1 MLVLERK
8 NYAQKV
14 DAWLGKGQIIVLI
27 GQRRVGKSFIM
38 KDFVAR
44 HSTETDA
51 NIIYI
56 DKEQKD
62 FDFIKNYTQL
72 NDYLDAHFIADK
84 HNYILIDEVQD
95 IAGWEHSV
103 RSYRTVDNTDVVI
116 TGSNSKMLSSELST
130 LLRGRFQ
137 EIHVLSLS
145 YAEFLEFHNLTD
157 SDNAFMLYLNY
168 GGLPGL
174 RNVGLENE
182 ELVQEY
188 MSGVLNT
195 VVLKDVIERHTI
207 RNVTFLNNLL
217 SFIADTVGKLNSAS
231 SISKY
236 MKSQQIDISTN
247 VILSYMTY
255 FNEALLTHSVSR
267 YDIHGKKLL
276 ETTGKS
282 YFGDVGLRNFIVG
295 GERVNDVEK
304 VLENIVYLH
313 LLRLGYSVK
322 VGQLRA
328 GEIDFVCTKHRRKIY
343 VQVAYLIAN
352 EETRQREF
360 GNLRLIHDNYP
371 KYVISATPLL
381 RRSDSDGI
389 THLQRDTAAEADH
402 FVNVLQT
409 VEGLTGLHQI
419 VQILGRHFDRNC
431 RICLLDGYFVAD

>member
-1 MLVLERK
+1 M
-8 NYAQKV
+8 
-14 DAWLGKGQIIVLI
+14 GKGQIIVLI

-72 NDYLDAHFIADK
+72 NDYIDAHFIADK

-137 EIHVLSLS
+137 EIHVLPLS

-188 MSGVLNT
+188 LSGVLNT

-247 VILSYMTY
+247 IILSYMAY
-255 FNEALLTHSVSR
+255 FNEALLTHYVSR

-276 ETTGKS
+276 ETNGKY

-295 GERVNDVEK
+295 GERDGDVEK
-304 VLENIVYLH
+304 VLENIVYQH
-313 LLRLGYSVK
+313 LLRLGYTVK

-328 GEIDFVCTKHRRKIY
+328 GEIDFVCTKHRRKAY
-343 VQVAYLIAN
+343 VQVAYIIAN
-352 EETRQREF
+352 EETRRREF
-360 GNLRLIHDNYP
+360 GNLRLIPDDYP

-389 THLQRDTAAEADH
+389 THLHIRE
-402 FVNVLQT
+402 FLM
-409 VEGLTGLHQI
+409 EGI
-419 VQILGRHFDRNC
+419 
-431 RICLLDGYFVAD
+431 

>member
-72 NDYLDAHFIADK
+72 NDYIDAHFIADK

-137 EIHVLSLS
+137 EIHVLPLS

-188 MSGVLNT
+188 LSGVLNT

-207 RNVTFLNNLL
+207 RNVTFLNSLL

-295 GERVNDVEK
+295 GERENDVEK

-389 THLQRDTAAEADH
+389 THLHIRE
-402 FVNVLQT
+402 FLL
-409 VEGLTGLHQI
+409 EGI
-419 VQILGRHFDRNC
+419 
-431 RICLLDGYFVAD
+431 

>member
-72 NDYLDAHFIADK
+72 NDYIDAHFIADK

-137 EIHVLSLS
+137 EIHVLPLS

-295 GERVNDVEK
+295 GERDGDVEK
-304 VLENIVYLH
+304 VLENIVYQH
-313 LLRLGYSVK
+313 LLRLGYTVK

-328 GEIDFVCTKHRRKIY
+328 GEIDFVCTKHRRKAY
-343 VQVAYLIAN
+343 VQVAYIIAN
-352 EETRQREF
+352 EETRRREF
-360 GNLRLIHDNYP
+360 GNLRLIPDDYP

-389 THLQRDTAAEADH
+389 THLHIRE
-402 FVNVLQT
+402 FLM
-409 VEGLTGLHQI
+409 EGI
-419 VQILGRHFDRNC
+419 
-431 RICLLDGYFVAD
+431 

>member
-1 MLVLERK
+1 M
-8 NYAQKV
+8 
-14 DAWLGKGQIIVLI
+14 GKGQIIVLI

-72 NDYLDAHFIADK
+72 NDYIDAHFIADK

-137 EIHVLSLS
+137 EIHVLPLS

-188 MSGVLNT
+188 LSGVLNT

-295 GERVNDVEK
+295 GERDGDVEK

-313 LLRLGYSVK
+313 LLRLGYTVK

-328 GEIDFVCTKHRRKIY
+328 GEIDFVCTKHRRKAY
-343 VQVAYLIAN
+343 VQVAYIIAN
-352 EETRQREF
+352 EETRRREF
-360 GNLRLIHDNYP
+360 GNLRLIPDDYP

-389 THLQRDTAAEADH
+389 THLHIRE
-402 FVNVLQT
+402 FLL
-409 VEGLTGLHQI
+409 EGL
-419 VQILGRHFDRNC
+419 
-431 RICLLDGYFVAD
+431 

>member
-72 NDYLDAHFIADK
+72 NDYIDAHFIADK

-137 EIHVLSLS
+137 EIHVLPLS

-217 SFIADTVGKLNSAS
+217 SFIADTVEKLNSAS

-276 ETTGKS
+276 ETNGKY

-295 GERVNDVEK
+295 GERDGDVEK
-304 VLENIVYLH
+304 VLENIVYQH
-313 LLRLGYSVK
+313 LLRLGYTVK

-389 THLQRDTAAEADH
+389 THLHIRD
-402 FVNVLQT
+402 FLL
-409 VEGLTGLHQI
+409 EGI
-419 VQILGRHFDRNC
+419 
-431 RICLLDGYFVAD
+431 

>member
-72 NDYLDAHFIADK
+72 NDYIDAHFIADK

-137 EIHVLSLS
+137 EIHVLPLS

-188 MSGVLNT
+188 LSGVLNT

-295 GERVNDVEK
+295 GERENDVEK
-304 VLENIVYLH
+304 VLENIVYQH
-313 LLRLGYSVK
+313 LLRLGYTVK

-389 THLQRDTAAEADH
+389 THLHIRE
-402 FVNVLQT
+402 FLL
-409 VEGLTGLHQI
+409 EGI
-419 VQILGRHFDRNC
+419 
-431 RICLLDGYFVAD
+431 

>member
-1 MLVLERK
+1 MPVLERK
-8 NYAQKV
+8 NYAQRV

-44 HSTETDA
+44 HNKETDA
-51 NIIYI
+51 NVIYI

-62 FDFIKNYTQL
+62 FDFIKDYTLL
-72 NDYLDAHFIADK
+72 NDYIDAHFIAHK

-103 RSYRTVDNTDVVI
+103 RSYRTEENTDVVI

-137 EIHVLSLS
+137 EIHVLPLS

-157 SDNAFMLYLNY
+157 SDDAFMLYMNY

-188 MSGVLNT
+188 LSGVLNT

-207 RNVTFLNNLL
+207 RNVAFLNNLL

-247 VILSYMTY
+247 IILSYMSY

-276 ETTGKS
+276 ESTGKC

-295 GERVNDVEK
+295 GEREKDVEK

-313 LLRLGYSVK
+313 LLRLGYTVK

-328 GEIDFVCTKHRRKIY
+328 GEIDFVCTRHRRKVY
-343 VQVAYLIAN
+343 VQVAYLIAS

-360 GNLRLIHDNYP
+360 GNLRLIPDDYP

-381 RRSDSDGI
+381 RHSDFNGI
-389 THLQRDTAAEADH
+389 THLHIRE
-402 FVNVLQT
+402 FLM
-409 VEGLTGLHQI
+409 EGI
-419 VQILGRHFDRNC
+419 
-431 RICLLDGYFVAD
+431 

>member
-1 MLVLERK
+1 M
-8 NYAQKV
+8 
-14 DAWLGKGQIIVLI
+14 GKGQIIVLI
-27 GQRRVGKSFIM
+27 GQRRVGKSFII

-72 NDYLDAHFIADK
+72 NDYIDAHFIADK

-137 EIHVLSLS
+137 EIHVLPLS

-188 MSGVLNT
+188 LSGVLNT

-295 GERVNDVEK
+295 GERENDVEK

-313 LLRLGYSVK
+313 LLRLGYTVK

-343 VQVAYLIAN
+343 VQVTYLIAN

-360 GNLRLIHDNYP
+360 GNLRLILDNYP

-389 THLQRDTAAEADH
+389 THLHIRE
-402 FVNVLQT
+402 FLL
-409 VEGLTGLHQI
+409 EGI
-419 VQILGRHFDRNC
+419 
-431 RICLLDGYFVAD
+431 

>member
-72 NDYLDAHFIADK
+72 NDYIDAHFIADK

-137 EIHVLSLS
+137 EIHVLPLS

-188 MSGVLNT
+188 LSGVLNT

-247 VILSYMTY
+247 IILSYMAY
-255 FNEALLTHSVSR
+255 FNEALLTHYVSR

-276 ETTGKS
+276 ETNGKY

-295 GERVNDVEK
+295 GERDGDVEK
-304 VLENIVYLH
+304 VLENIVYQH
-313 LLRLGYSVK
+313 LLRLGYTVK

-328 GEIDFVCTKHRRKIY
+328 GEIDFVCTKHRRKAY
-343 VQVAYLIAN
+343 VQVAYIIAN
-352 EETRQREF
+352 EETRRREF

-389 THLQRDTAAEADH
+389 THLHIRE
-402 FVNVLQT
+402 FLL
-409 VEGLTGLHQI
+409 EGL
-419 VQILGRHFDRNC
+419 
-431 RICLLDGYFVAD
+431 

>member
-72 NDYLDAHFIADK
+72 NDYIDAHFIADK

-137 EIHVLSLS
+137 EIHVLPLS

-188 MSGVLNT
+188 LSGVLNT

-255 FNEALLTHSVSR
+255 FNEALLTHYVSR

-295 GERVNDVEK
+295 GERDGDVEK
-304 VLENIVYLH
+304 VLENIVYQH
-313 LLRLGYSVK
+313 LLRLGYTVK

-360 GNLRLIHDNYP
+360 GNLRLIPDDYP

-389 THLQRDTAAEADH
+389 THLHIRE
-402 FVNVLQT
+402 FLL
-409 VEGLTGLHQI
+409 EGL
-419 VQILGRHFDRNC
+419 
-431 RICLLDGYFVAD
+431 

>member
-72 NDYLDAHFIADK
+72 NDYIDAHFIADK

-137 EIHVLSLS
+137 EIHVLPLS

-188 MSGVLNT
+188 LSGVLNT

-295 GERVNDVEK
+295 GERDGDVEK
-304 VLENIVYLH
+304 VLENIVYQH
-313 LLRLGYSVK
+313 LLRLGYTVK

-328 GEIDFVCTKHRRKIY
+328 GEIDFVCTKHRRKAY
-343 VQVAYLIAN
+343 VQVAYIIAN
-352 EETRQREF
+352 EETRRREF
-360 GNLRLIHDNYP
+360 GNLRLIPDDYP

-389 THLQRDTAAEADH
+389 THLHIRE
-402 FVNVLQT
+402 FLL
-409 VEGLTGLHQI
+409 EGI
-419 VQILGRHFDRNC
+419 
-431 RICLLDGYFVAD
+431 

>member
-14 DAWLGKGQIIVLI
+14 DVWLGKGQIIVLI

-72 NDYLDAHFIADK
+72 NDYIDAHFIADK

-137 EIHVLSLS
+137 EIHVLPLS

-188 MSGVLNT
+188 LSGVLNT

-247 VILSYMTY
+247 IILSYMAY
-255 FNEALLTHSVSR
+255 FNEALLTHYVSR

-295 GERVNDVEK
+295 GERDGDVEK
-304 VLENIVYLH
+304 VLENIVYQH
-313 LLRLGYSVK
+313 LLRLGYTVK

-328 GEIDFVCTKHRRKIY
+328 GEIDFVCTKHRRKAY
-343 VQVAYLIAN
+343 VQVAYIIAN
-352 EETRQREF
+352 EETRRREF
-360 GNLRLIHDNYP
+360 GNLRLIPDDYP

-389 THLQRDTAAEADH
+389 THLHIRE
-402 FVNVLQT
+402 FLL
-409 VEGLTGLHQI
+409 EGL
-419 VQILGRHFDRNC
+419 
-431 RICLLDGYFVAD
+431 

>member
-72 NDYLDAHFIADK
+72 NDYIDAHFIADK

-295 GERVNDVEK
+295 GERDGDVEK
-304 VLENIVYLH
+304 VLENIVYQH
-313 LLRLGYSVK
+313 LLRLGYTVK

-328 GEIDFVCTKHRRKIY
+328 GEIDFVCTKHRRKAY
-343 VQVAYLIAN
+343 VQVAYIIAN
-352 EETRQREF
+352 EETRRREF
-360 GNLRLIHDNYP
+360 GNLRLIPDDYP

-389 THLQRDTAAEADH
+389 THLHIRE
-402 FVNVLQT
+402 FLM
-409 VEGLTGLHQI
+409 EGI
-419 VQILGRHFDRNC
+419 
-431 RICLLDGYFVAD
+431 

>member
-72 NDYLDAHFIADK
+72 NDYIDAHFIADK

-137 EIHVLSLS
+137 EIHVLPLS

-188 MSGVLNT
+188 LSGVLNT

-295 GERVNDVEK
+295 GERDGDVEK

-313 LLRLGYSVK
+313 LLRLGYTVK

-328 GEIDFVCTKHRRKIY
+328 GEIDFVCTKHRRKAY
-343 VQVAYLIAN
+343 VQVAYIIAN
-352 EETRQREF
+352 EETRRREF
-360 GNLRLIHDNYP
+360 GNLRLIPDDYP

-389 THLQRDTAAEADH
+389 THLHIRE
-402 FVNVLQT
+402 FLL
-409 VEGLTGLHQI
+409 EGI
-419 VQILGRHFDRNC
+419 
-431 RICLLDGYFVAD
+431 

>member
-72 NDYLDAHFIADK
+72 NDYIDAHFIADK

-103 RSYRTVDNTDVVI
+103 RSYRTVGNTDVVI

-137 EIHVLSLS
+137 EIHVLPLS

-188 MSGVLNT
+188 LSGVLNT

-295 GERVNDVEK
+295 GERENDVEK
-304 VLENIVYLH
+304 VLENIVYQH
-313 LLRLGYSVK
+313 LLRLGYTVK

-389 THLQRDTAAEADH
+389 THLHIRE
-402 FVNVLQT
+402 FLL
-409 VEGLTGLHQI
+409 EGL
-419 VQILGRHFDRNC
+419 
-431 RICLLDGYFVAD
+431 

>member
-72 NDYLDAHFIADK
+72 NDYIDAHFIADK

-137 EIHVLSLS
+137 EIHVLPLS

-188 MSGVLNT
+188 LSGVLNT

-295 GERVNDVEK
+295 GERENDVEK

-313 LLRLGYSVK
+313 LLRLGYTVK

-360 GNLRLIHDNYP
+360 GN
-371 KYVISATPLL
+371 S
-381 RRSDSDGI
+381 
-389 THLQRDTAAEADH
+389 
-402 FVNVLQT
+402 
-409 VEGLTGLHQI
+409 
-419 VQILGRHFDRNC
+419 
-431 RICLLDGYFVAD
+431 

>member
-8 NYAQKV
+8 IYAQKV

-27 GQRRVGKSFIM
+27 GQRRVGKSFII

-72 NDYLDAHFIADK
+72 NDYIDAHFIADK

-137 EIHVLSLS
+137 EIHVLPLS

-188 MSGVLNT
+188 LSGVLNT

-295 GERVNDVEK
+295 GERENDVEK

-313 LLRLGYSVK
+313 LLRLGYTVK

-343 VQVAYLIAN
+343 VQVTYLIAN

-360 GNLRLIHDNYP
+360 GNLRLILDNYP

-389 THLQRDTAAEADH
+389 THLHIRE
-402 FVNVLQT
+402 FLL
-409 VEGLTGLHQI
+409 EGI
-419 VQILGRHFDRNC
+419 
-431 RICLLDGYFVAD
+431 

>member
-72 NDYLDAHFIADK
+72 NDYIDAHFIADK

-137 EIHVLSLS
+137 EIHVLPLS

-188 MSGVLNT
+188 LSGVLNT

-247 VILSYMTY
+247 IILSYMAY
-255 FNEALLTHSVSR
+255 FNEALLTHYVSR

-276 ETTGKS
+276 ETNGKY

-295 GERVNDVEK
+295 GERDGDVEK
-304 VLENIVYLH
+304 VLENIVYQH
-313 LLRLGYSVK
+313 LLRLGYTVK

-328 GEIDFVCTKHRRKIY
+328 GEIDFVCTKHRRKAY
-343 VQVAYLIAN
+343 VQVAYIIAN
-352 EETRQREF
+352 EETRRREF
-360 GNLRLIHDNYP
+360 GNLRLIPDDYP

-389 THLQRDTAAEADH
+389 THLHIRE
-402 FVNVLQT
+402 FLL
-409 VEGLTGLHQI
+409 EGL
-419 VQILGRHFDRNC
+419 
-431 RICLLDGYFVAD
+431 

>member
-8 NYAQKV
+8 KYAQKV

-44 HSTETDA
+44 HSKETDA
-51 NIIYI
+51 NVIYI

-72 NDYLDAHFIADK
+72 NDYIDAHFVADK

-103 RSYRTVDNTDVVI
+103 RSYRTAENTDVVI

-137 EIHVLSLS
+137 EIHVLPLS
-145 YAEFLEFHNLTD
+145 YAEFLEFHNLPD
-157 SDNAFMLYLNY
+157 GDNAFMLYLNY

-188 MSGVLNT
+188 LSGVLNT

-276 ETTGKS
+276 ETTGKC

-295 GERVNDVEK
+295 GERENDVEK

-313 LLRLGYSVK
+313 LLRLGYTVK

-360 GNLRLIHDNYP
+360 GNLRLIPDNYP

-381 RRSDSDGI
+381 RRSDSNGI
-389 THLQRDTAAEADH
+389 THLNIRE
-402 FVNVLQT
+402 FLL
-409 VEGLTGLHQI
+409 EGI
-419 VQILGRHFDRNC
+419 
-431 RICLLDGYFVAD
+431 

>member
-72 NDYLDAHFIADK
+72 NDYIDAHFIADK

-137 EIHVLSLS
+137 EIYVLPLS

-295 GERVNDVEK
+295 GERENDVEK

-313 LLRLGYSVK
+313 LLRLGYTVK

-360 GNLRLIHDNYP
+360 GNLRLIPDDYP

-389 THLQRDTAAEADH
+389 THLHIRE
-402 FVNVLQT
+402 FLL
-409 VEGLTGLHQI
+409 EGL
-419 VQILGRHFDRNC
+419 
-431 RICLLDGYFVAD
+431 

>member
-44 HSTETDA
+44 HSKETDA
-51 NIIYI
+51 NVIYI

-72 NDYLDAHFIADK
+72 NDYIDAHFIADK

-103 RSYRTVDNTDVVI
+103 RSYRTVENTDVVI
-116 TGSNSKMLSSELST
+116 TGSTSKMLSSELST

-137 EIHVLSLS
+137 EIHVLPLS
-145 YAEFLEFHNLTD
+145 YAEFLEFHNLPD
-157 SDNAFMLYLNY
+157 GDNAFMLYLNY

-188 MSGVLNT
+188 LSGVLNT

-276 ETTGKS
+276 ETTGKN

-295 GERVNDVEK
+295 GERENDVEK

-360 GNLRLIHDNYP
+360 GNLRQIPDNYP

-381 RRSDSDGI
+381 RRSDSNGI
-389 THLQRDTAAEADH
+389 THLHIRD
-402 FVNVLQT
+402 FLL
-409 VEGLTGLHQI
+409 EGI
-419 VQILGRHFDRNC
+419 
-431 RICLLDGYFVAD
+431 

>member
-38 KDFVAR
+38 QDFVAR

-72 NDYLDAHFIADK
+72 NDYIDAHFIADK
-84 HNYILIDEVQD
+84 HNYIWIDEVQD

-188 MSGVLNT
+188 LSGVLNT

-295 GERVNDVEK
+295 GERENDVEK

-313 LLRLGYSVK
+313 LLRLGYTVK
-322 VGQLRA
+322 VGQVRA

-360 GNLRLIHDNYP
+360 GNLRLIPDDYP

-389 THLQRDTAAEADH
+389 THLHIRE
-402 FVNVLQT
+402 FLL
-409 VEGLTGLHQI
+409 EGL
-419 VQILGRHFDRNC
+419 
-431 RICLLDGYFVAD
+431 

>member
-44 HSTETDA
+44 HGKESDA

-62 FDFIKNYTQL
+62 FNFIKNHEQL
-72 NDYLDAHFIADK
+72 NDYIDAHFSAQK

-103 RSYRTVDNTDVVI
+103 RSYRTLERTDVVI

-137 EIHVLSLS
+137 EIHVLPLS
-145 YAEFLEFHNLTD
+145 YTEFLEFHNLSD
-157 SDNAFMLYLNY
+157 SDEAFMLYMNY

-174 RNVGLENE
+174 RNVRLENID
-182 ELVQEY
+182 LVQEY
-188 MSGVLNT
+188 LSGVLNT

-247 VILSYMTY
+247 IILSYMAY

-276 ETTGKS
+276 ETNGKC

-295 GERVNDVEK
+295 GERENDVEK

-313 LLRLGYSVK
+313 LLRLGYTVK

-328 GEIDFVCTKHRRKIY
+328 GEIDFVCTKHRRRAY
-343 VQVAYLIAN
+343 VQVAYIIAN
-352 EETRQREF
+352 EETRRREF
-360 GNLRLIHDNYP
+360 GNLRLIPDDYP

-389 THLQRDTAAEADH
+389 THLHIRD
-402 FVNVLQT
+402 FLM
-409 VEGLTGLHQI
+409 EGI
-419 VQILGRHFDRNC
+419 
-431 RICLLDGYFVAD
+431 

>member
-72 NDYLDAHFIADK
+72 NDYIDAHFIADK

-137 EIHVLSLS
+137 EIHVLPLS

-188 MSGVLNT
+188 LSGVLNT

-247 VILSYMTY
+247 IILSYMAY
-255 FNEALLTHSVSR
+255 FNEALLTHYVSR

-295 GERVNDVEK
+295 GERDGDVEK

-313 LLRLGYSVK
+313 LLRLGYTVK

-360 GNLRLIHDNYP
+360 GNLRLIPDDYP

-389 THLQRDTAAEADH
+389 THLHIRE
-402 FVNVLQT
+402 FLL
-409 VEGLTGLHQI
+409 EGL
-419 VQILGRHFDRNC
+419 
-431 RICLLDGYFVAD
+431 

>member
-72 NDYLDAHFIADK
+72 NDYIDAHFIADK

-137 EIHVLSLS
+137 EIHVLPLS

-188 MSGVLNT
+188 LSGVLNT

-276 ETTGKS
+276 ETTGRS

-295 GERVNDVEK
+295 GERENDVEK

-360 GNLRLIHDNYP
+360 GNLRLIPDDYP

-389 THLQRDTAAEADH
+389 THLHIRE
-402 FVNVLQT
+402 FLL
-409 VEGLTGLHQI
+409 EGL
-419 VQILGRHFDRNC
+419 
-431 RICLLDGYFVAD
+431 

>member
-1 MLVLERK
+1 M
-8 NYAQKV
+8 
-14 DAWLGKGQIIVLI
+14 GKGQIIVLI

-72 NDYLDAHFIADK
+72 NDYIDAHFIADK

-137 EIHVLSLS
+137 EIHVLPLS

-188 MSGVLNT
+188 LSGVLNT

-295 GERVNDVEK
+295 GERDGDVEK

-313 LLRLGYSVK
+313 LLRLGYTVK

-328 GEIDFVCTKHRRKIY
+328 GEIDFVCTKHRRKAY
-343 VQVAYLIAN
+343 VQVAYIIAN
-352 EETRQREF
+352 EETRRREF
-360 GNLRLIHDNYP
+360 GNLRLIPDDYP

-389 THLQRDTAAEADH
+389 THLHIRE
-402 FVNVLQT
+402 FLL
-409 VEGLTGLHQI
+409 EGI
-419 VQILGRHFDRNC
+419 
-431 RICLLDGYFVAD
+431 

>member
-72 NDYLDAHFIADK
+72 NDYIDAHFIADK

-137 EIHVLSLS
+137 EIHVLPLS

-295 GERVNDVEK
+295 GERENDVEK

-313 LLRLGYSVK
+313 LLRLGYTVK

-328 GEIDFVCTKHRRKIY
+328 GEIDFVCTKHRRKAY
-343 VQVAYLIAN
+343 VQVAYIIAN
-352 EETRQREF
+352 EETRRREF
-360 GNLRLIHDNYP
+360 GNLRLIPDDYP

-389 THLQRDTAAEADH
+389 THLHIRE
-402 FVNVLQT
+402 FLL
-409 VEGLTGLHQI
+409 EGI
-419 VQILGRHFDRNC
+419 
-431 RICLLDGYFVAD
+431 

>member
-72 NDYLDAHFIADK
+72 NDYIDAHFIADK

-137 EIHVLSLS
+137 EIHVLPLS

-188 MSGVLNT
+188 M
-195 VVLKDVIERHTI
+195 
-207 RNVTFLNNLL
+207 
-217 SFIADTVGKLNSAS
+217 
-231 SISKY
+231 
-236 MKSQQIDISTN
+236 
-247 VILSYMTY
+247 
-255 FNEALLTHSVSR
+255 
-267 YDIHGKKLL
+267 
-276 ETTGKS
+276 
-282 YFGDVGLRNFIVG
+282 
-295 GERVNDVEK
+295 
-304 VLENIVYLH
+304 
-313 LLRLGYSVK
+313 
-322 VGQLRA
+322 
-328 GEIDFVCTKHRRKIY
+328 
-343 VQVAYLIAN
+343 
-352 EETRQREF
+352 
-360 GNLRLIHDNYP
+360 
-371 KYVISATPLL
+371 
-381 RRSDSDGI
+381 
-389 THLQRDTAAEADH
+389 
-402 FVNVLQT
+402 
-409 VEGLTGLHQI
+409 
-419 VQILGRHFDRNC
+419 
-431 RICLLDGYFVAD
+431 

>member
-72 NDYLDAHFIADK
+72 NDYIDAHFIADK

-137 EIHVLSLS
+137 EIHVLPLS

-188 MSGVLNT
+188 LSGVLNT

-295 GERVNDVEK
+295 GERENDVEK

-389 THLQRDTAAEADH
+389 THLHIRE
-402 FVNVLQT
+402 FLL
-409 VEGLTGLHQI
+409 EGL
-419 VQILGRHFDRNC
+419 
-431 RICLLDGYFVAD
+431 

>member
-72 NDYLDAHFIADK
+72 NDYIDAHFIADK

-137 EIHVLSLS
+137 EIHVLPLS

-255 FNEALLTHSVSR
+255 FNEALLTHYVSR

-295 GERVNDVEK
+295 GERDGDVEK
-304 VLENIVYLH
+304 VLENIVYQH
-313 LLRLGYSVK
+313 LLRLGYTVK

-360 GNLRLIHDNYP
+360 GNLRLIPDDYP

-389 THLQRDTAAEADH
+389 THLHIRE
-402 FVNVLQT
+402 FLL
-409 VEGLTGLHQI
+409 EGL
-419 VQILGRHFDRNC
+419 
-431 RICLLDGYFVAD
+431 

>member
-72 NDYLDAHFIADK
+72 NDYIDAHFIADK

-137 EIHVLSLS
+137 EIHVLPLS

-188 MSGVLNT
+188 LSGVLNT

-247 VILSYMTY
+247 IILSYMAY
-255 FNEALLTHSVSR
+255 FNEALLTHYVSR

-295 GERVNDVEK
+295 GERENDVEK

-313 LLRLGYSVK
+313 LLRLGYTVK

-328 GEIDFVCTKHRRKIY
+328 GEIDFVCTKHRRKAY
-343 VQVAYLIAN
+343 VQVAYIIAN
-352 EETRQREF
+352 EETRRREF
-360 GNLRLIHDNYP
+360 GNLRLIPDDYP

-389 THLQRDTAAEADH
+389 THLHIRE
-402 FVNVLQT
+402 FLL
-409 VEGLTGLHQI
+409 EGI
-419 VQILGRHFDRNC
+419 
-431 RICLLDGYFVAD
+431 